1 MIVSTFDLNKVS
13 PIIDALVQA
22 GANNISNVQF
32 SLRDPDAIEAKVLDK
47 AIRKARSKAQA
58 MATSAGVT
66 LGPLQSINVNGT
78 GYSAFNQGYDEIIV
92 TASKRAD
99 SQAPVSTPIS
109 YGDHTIKTTVNLVY
123 EMR

>member
-66 LGPLQSINVNGT
+66 LGPSQSINVNGT

-109 YGDHTIKTTVNLVY
+109 YGDHTKKRL
-123 EMR
+123 